1 MYMILR
7 FLQAHR
13 GCHTLRLDRILTSLT
28 HWQVSEVG
36 VKLKQGSS
44 GTTKACSWWRFV
56 FWTYTELLI
65 HPKVSNVTATEMKW
79 ASQLTQRR
87 TPWELRQWRLLRKTV
102 TSHRNEMGI
111 TTHTASHTM
120 EITAVA
126 ALAKNCYLTESFT
139 HGNNKLLNTT
149 IKTGDWLQLKG

>member
-1 MYMILR
+1 MRPKHVAAIRFAIIKVVLRWTLYMILR

-13 GCHTLRLDRILTSLT
+13 GCHTLRLVRILTSLT

-36 VKLKQGSS
+36 AKLKQGSS
-44 GTTKACSWWRFV
+44 GTTRACSWWRFV
-56 FWTYTELLI
+56 FWTNTGLLI

-102 TSHRNEMGI
+102 TWLK
-111 TTHTASHTM
+111 ASHT
-120 EITAVA
+120 ETVNYQTQQSNLVTDYNYRTSTIN
-126 ALAKNCYLTESFT
+126 KN
-139 HGNNKLLNTT
+139 
-149 IKTGDWLQLKG
+149 